1 MADFDLILLTEDLDR
16 SLAVLSVM
24 FCIHIEDLLYVQ
36 VNQRN
41 DFYAKERFSN
51 ESTPHGSYP
60 IRGWAESIFL
70 KTRLSQQCRQQR
82 ENIFMD
88 SIGQIIFFMRLRK

>member
-24 FCIHIEDLLYVQ
+24 FCIDIEDLLYVQ

-41 DFYAKERFSN
+41 DFYAKERFID
-51 ESTPHGSYP
+51 YP
-60 IRGWAESIFL
+60 F
-70 KTRLSQQCRQQR
+70 
-82 ENIFMD
+82 
-88 SIGQIIFFMRLRK
+88 QIIPSNRYA